1 MSKHT
6 KVPQNPVKIRDRF
19 VAGLLLVT
27 LFTLPPAAA
36 NPQGGQVRQ
45 GQARITVSPG
55 QVRIHQQ
62 SQRAVIDWQS
72 FSIKPGETTRFIQ
85 PNATAAAL
93 NRVRGDSAS
102 RIEGLLRANGR
113 VYLINPNGILVGPG
127 GRIDVGGFV
136 ASTLDTSDAAFM
148 RGGNLRFSGNSDAA
162 IVNLG
167 SISALDGDVVLMAGS
182 VSNAGSIRAP
192 RGNAALAAGND
203 ILLSESGEERV
214 FVRGSGGTAKA
225 TGVSN
230 TGSIEANIAELK
242 AHGGNIYGIAVKNEG
257 RVAAT
262 GVTRRGGQ
270 IFLSA
275 GGGGKVRSTGTLKAK
290 AKSGSGGRIRV
301 DAGATGRA
309 EVGGIVDAS
318 SMTGAGGEITVL
330 GNDIELFEGT
340 LVLND
345 GANAGGTTRIGGG
358 LRGLDPD
365 FNNSETVRI
374 GNGANLSANATSSGK
389 GGEVIVFSK
398 GSLTF
403 DGHLSVAGASGGP
416 GGFAEL
422 SGQREVFIRNLG
434 AQVNLGAATGPA
446 GTLLIDP
453 IDISITPGANND
465 IVAGTSITDGSISHF
480 LNNTGNL
487 IITTSSVSEDFGD
500 ITLAANSLIT
510 WDTANSLTLLADRDI
525 LFTGDSQ
532 IRSTGG
538 GAFSALALRRI
549 DVGVGAIITTVD
561 GDLTLEANQQTVVT
575 PGDFTGITIAG
586 GTVGSTGSGN
596 VTLSG
601 RGGDGFAN
609 RGISIDSGAS
619 VHGGTS
625 GLLKISGRGGS
636 GPVAFQNGILVSGT
650 TTLIDTN
657 GADVEIEGFGSGTGA
672 VESSYGIFITGGATV
687 GSGGSGSLTLY
698 GKGGDGEN
706 YNNVGIYVASP
717 VPGVSTMVRTSGGDL
732 SITGVGGGT
741 GSSLGD
747 DGVRLWSGNGVT
759 MISSN
764 GGAITIE
771 GVGGPYSSGNY
782 GINTSANISSGGGD
796 ITLATDRLRIGS
808 DHFGSAVNS
817 GSGTTTL
824 LALSED
830 FAIHLGTDNTPG
842 TALGITNTELSR
854 ISAGLVEVGSSGG
867 GPVTVTGAINSTN
880 HLALASNYGVTFNQ
894 SVTMATNRNFS
905 ASATGT
911 VGFSGTGSVAASGT
925 GSVTLSAGR
934 NISFESE
941 SGITVADGD
950 VSLEANLD
958 GTAIGTFAGI
968 DLDNALIQS
977 LGSGDIMLHGHG
989 GNIGHQQYGV
999 ALRNGADILG
1009 GTSGLVSITGFGGN
1023 SIGTDHHGILLSGSG
1038 TAITSSGADVE
1049 LTGTGGSGS
1058 VSSGI
1063 AITGASVTAGDT
1075 GTLTLHGTGGT
1086 ANGGAFLHGIYLYEA
1101 FLNTAAGDVNVTGFG
1116 GSGSSPAGDY
1126 TGVHLDYTTISSGGT
1141 GTVTVSGTAG
1151 TAVLSQTLIGVDV
1164 RFDSRID
1171 SSGGDVIVTGFGGA
1185 TTNPG
1190 VSNGSGVR
1198 LIADGTITAGGTG
1211 AVSVTGTGGEGMS
1224 IGHEGIVIN
1233 GSGFEGN
1240 LARIGAAN
1248 GETTVTAIAGNEA
1261 SHALVVGI
1269 NHAGRI
1275 TSGTDNAI
1283 TIHADSISVGSAG
1296 VISSGSGNTTVLTRT
1311 AGTRINL
1318 GGDDVLGGS
1327 PLTLGLTG
1335 AELDRF
1341 TAGTLLIGDNSSGT
1355 ITLSQAITHSNNL
1368 SLLTGQGIVF
1378 NDDLTM
1384 ATDRDLMLGAVGAIL
1399 FSSNGSITSSGTGDV
1414 AIDGGLGVRLESNA
1428 SINTVDGTVFV
1439 YGNADGSGV
1448 GQFEGIFIGNG
1459 ASINTGSGQIYLEG
1473 RGGDGSSGGNHG
1485 IHLDDTSVI
1494 GSQQGQIEITGF
1506 GRGAAGAGSTQ
1517 EGVLMKGSVSTG
1529 QNGTITIAGTGG
1541 NAASGNIGVNLFT
1554 NASVTTEDGA
1564 LSITGIAGGGVGS
1577 PGLQIADFGDSSV
1590 TIGSNTGNIS
1600 LIGESDSALEPGI
1613 LAFGSGVSIG
1623 GGTGSLSLMSGG
1635 TTRFFGGASIQTL
1648 GNGSITLTSDRDI
1661 RIEVGSWIN
1670 SVDGDIL
1677 LSANQQT
1684 EFDIDDFIAIGL
1696 GGGLNAEGLGKIEL
1710 RGQGG
1715 SGGVRISNS
1724 GSLTT
1729 NGGELKVTGT
1739 ALDGD
1744 SIGIKIESGSLGAS
1758 TGQLL
1763 LIGKGSGTGN
1773 AVESGLLGQVGSGVN
1788 SVRIESTG
1796 GGVQMNGLILA
1807 DRLTLYDRTGTSS
1820 VDFALGNGGNRTNG
1834 IRAYGNGPLG
1844 AVGSLFYRDAYDFE
1858 AIDIS
1863 ESGQSILA
1871 RGDVTLL
1878 SVSGSIS
1885 QSAGIESNGGDILI
1899 EGDYLN
1905 LGADITTSGTGNI
1918 SATSKRGLSV
1928 FFANIEAEE
1937 GDITLTANA
1946 APTAN
1951 SGSFIGL
1958 SLFETS
1964 LGTGG
1969 AGNIT
1974 LRGNGGLDY
1983 GYGYGYGDGYGDEG
1997 EGPSPGSVG
2006 VLISDAVSI
2015 GTLGT
2020 GAIQIVGN
2028 GGDQIDRS
2036 LGIWIGGP
2044 DISIST
2050 AGGNLDLTGVGGGM
2064 SNGVE
2069 NRGILIN
2076 DALLSAGGTGRLM
2089 LHGTGGLGID
2099 QIDGVQIGS
2108 NATLQ
2113 VNNGALSI
2121 TGIAGGT
2128 LGIGV
2133 MATAQAGDIRVL
2145 GSSNAASITIT
2156 GTGSG
2161 AAGVSLG
2168 NSSAVLGSL
2177 APISANVE
2185 VLSLGGDIL
2194 MNRIVRTDGSVL
2206 LRGTDDIE
2214 INALL
2219 TGGTG
2224 GVELDGSDL
2233 VVRSLVTATGSDLTL
2248 RFGRIPTSG
2257 RATVNV
2263 LPVSASTRYIGR
2275 GPSDTLDLS
2284 GLANPS
2290 TIAENQLDAVENVI
2304 GNALEGSSVTGAA
2317 TSNTFTIFGPAS
2329 FSSSSTN
2336 FTFFGDLIGGDGD
2349 DLFLFTGNG
2358 SITGAIVGGGGN
2370 NRIDYSGY
2378 ASAVTVNLATSTA
2391 SGVGTTYSG
2400 ISEFTGSAQSD
2411 LVTGPAEATRYDFTG
2426 PSRFNTGTFSLI
2438 SFENLNA
2445 GPLADRFVILPG
2457 GSLAGVL
2464 DGGGLPGSAF
2474 DILDHSLHGS
2484 EVQVNLGSVPL
2495 ATATGLPGGFR
2506 GIESFIGSSAST
2518 DRFFGGNLAAIYRL
2532 TAANTFDSTNLLA
2545 TGFEN
2550 LTGGSASDAFLMLPG
2565 GTLGGILTGGDG
2577 SGIDTLSYAL
2587 FNRAASVIIGP
2598 NQGTGLGGFAGI
2610 ERIIGSR
2617 FNDNFLFLNQATVS
2631 LVDGGAG
2638 NDTVVI
2644 DDRDLDGSHVY
2655 NITAGGVSRNP
2666 SYPIANVETL
2676 QLVLGN
2682 GGNTINTGFFRFA
2695 QILNA
2700 GDGADSLNIPGV
2712 TSLNGGN
2719 QIGNIRHSGFESP
2732 RPLDTGDI
2740 LKQEV
2745 DSTDQPQQIG
2755 NGNQIDN
2762 RNTTFTPSVLA
2773 SQIGAL
2779 GGAFSAAIVSQAA
2792 IIAVEGNTYLIF
2804 NPISLD
2810 GSGLTPSNL
2819 ALGALQES
2827 LGVDANL
2834 ELAAAIGYTGPIFLF
2849 NPDGAYALDLSG
2861 APIDPG
2867 LLAMLQGNFTL
2878 EAISELSQALGL
2890 NVSVTVNLND
2900 GVVALSLDGGVP
2912 GQQVALV
2919 LASQLDAAALAELNA
2934 ALGL

>member
-6 KVPQNPVKIRDRF
+6 KVPQRPVKIRDRI
-19 VAGLLLVT
+19 VAALLLVS
-27 LFTLPPAAA
+27 LSALPPAAA

-72 FSIKPGETTRFIQ
+72 FSIKPGETTRFVQ
-85 PNATAAAL
+85 PNSTAAAL

-102 RIEGLLRANGR
+102 QIEGLLRANGR
-113 VYLINPNGILVGPG
+113 VYLINPNGVLVGPG

-301 DAGATGRA
+301 DAGAAGRA

-330 GNDIELFEGT
+330 GNDIEVFEGT

-374 GNGANLSANATSSGK
+374 GQDAILSATATQSGK

-403 DGHLSVAGASGGP
+403 DGHLSVAGAGGGP

-422 SGQREVFIRNLG
+422 SGQREVFVRDLG
-434 AQVNLGAATGPA
+434 AQVNLGAASGPA

-453 IDISITPGANND
+453 IDISITPGANNG
-465 IVAGTSITDGSISHF
+465 IVAGTSITDGSINHI
-480 LNNTGNL
+480 LNNIGNL
-487 IITTSSVSEDFGD
+487 EIATSTGSGGFGD

-510 WDTANSLTLLADRDI
+510 WNTAHSLTLSADRDI

-532 IRSTGG
+532 VRSTGG
-538 GAFSALALRRI
+538 GAFSAIALRRI
-549 DVGVGAIITTVD
+549 DVGAGAIITTVD
-561 GDLTLEANQQTVVT
+561 GELTLEANQQPIATT
-575 PGDFTGITIAG
+575 GDFTGITISG
-586 GTVGSTGSGN
+586 GTVGSTGTGN
-596 VTLSG
+596 VILRG
-601 RGGDGFAN
+601 RGGNGSAN

-636 GPVAFQNGILVSGT
+636 GPVAFQNGVFVSGN
-650 TTLIDTN
+650 TTLIDTT
-657 GADVEIEGFGSGTGA
+657 GADVEIEGYGGGTGA
-672 VESSYGIFITGGATV
+672 VESSYGIFLTGGATV

-706 YNNVGIYVASP
+706 YNNAGIYVVTP
-717 VPGVSTMVRTSGGDL
+717 FPGVSTTVRTSGGDL
-732 SITGVGGGT
+732 AITGVGGGS

-747 DGVRLWSGNGVT
+747 DGIRFLSNNGVT
-759 MISSN
+759 LINSN

-771 GVGGPYSSGNY
+771 GTGGPNASGNY
-782 GINTSANISSGGGD
+782 GIDSSATISSGGGD
-796 ITLATDRLRIGS
+796 IALVTDRLRIRN
-808 DHFGSAVNS
+808 DHFGSVVDS
-817 GSGTTTL
+817 GTGTTTL

-830 FAIHLGTDNTPG
+830 FAIHLGGDNSPG
-842 TALGITNTELSR
+842 TALGITNTSLSR
-854 ISAGLVEVGSSGG
+854 ISAALVEVGSSGG
-867 GPVTVTGAINSTN
+867 GPVTVTEAIHSTN
-880 HLALASNYGVTFNQ
+880 HLALASNHGVTFNQ
-894 SVTMATNRNFS
+894 SVTMAVNRNFS

-911 VGFSGTGSVAASGT
+911 VGFSGSGSVAASGT

-934 NISFESE
+934 NISFESG
-941 SGITVADGD
+941 SGITVVDGD
-950 VSLEANLD
+950 ASLEANLD

-977 LGSGDIMLHGHG
+977 LGTGDITLQGRG
-989 GNIGHQQYGV
+989 GSIGNQQYGI

-1023 SIGTDHHGILLSGSG
+1023 STGTDHHGVLLNGTGSSV
-1038 TAITSSGADVE
+1038 ASSGADVE

-1063 AITGASVTAGDT
+1063 AINGASVTAGDT

-1141 GTVTVSGTAG
+1141 GTVTVAGTAG

-1233 GSGFEGN
+1233 GSGFEEN

-1275 TSGTDNAI
+1275 TSGNNNAI
-1283 TIHADSISVGSAG
+1283 TIHADSMSVGSAG
-1296 VISSGSGNTTVLTRT
+1296 IISSGGGNTTVLTRT
-1311 AGTRINL
+1311 AGTRIDL

-1327 PLTLGLTG
+1327 PLTLGLTD

-1341 TAGTLLIGDNSSGT
+1341 TAGTLLIGDNSTGT
-1355 ITLSQAITHSNNL
+1355 ITLSQAITHSNKL

-1378 NDDLTM
+1378 DGGLTM
-1384 ATDRDLMLGAVGAIL
+1384 ATDRDLMIGAAGAIL
-1399 FSSNGSITSSGTGDV
+1399 FSSNSSITSSGTGDV
-1414 AIDGGLGVRLESNA
+1414 AIDGGLGVRIGPNA
-1428 SINTVDGTVFV
+1428 SIGTEDGTVFV
-1439 YGNADGSGV
+1439 YGNADGSGT

-1473 RGGDGSSGGNHG
+1473 RGGDGLSGGNHG
-1485 IHLDDTSVI
+1485 VHLDDTSVI
-1494 GSQQGQIEITGF
+1494 GSLQGLIEITGF
-1506 GRGAAGAGSTQ
+1506 GRGAAGAGGTQ

-1541 NAASGNIGVNLFT
+1541 NATGGNIGVNLFT
-1554 NASVTTEDGA
+1554 DASVTTELGA
-1564 LSITGIAGGGVGS
+1564 LSITGIAGGGSGS
-1577 PGLQIADFGDSSV
+1577 PGLQIADFGDSTV
-1590 TIGSNTGNIS
+1590 TIGSNGGNITLS
-1600 LIGESDSALEPGI
+1600 GESDSAPEPGI

-1623 GGTGSLSLMSGG
+1623 GGTGDVSLVSGG
-1635 TTRFFGGASIQTL
+1635 TTRLFGGASISTL
-1648 GNGSITLTSDRDI
+1648 GDGDITLTSDRDI
-1661 RIEVGSWIN
+1661 RIEVGSWIH

-1684 EFDIDDFIAIGL
+1684 EFDIDDFIAIRV

-1715 SGGVRISNS
+1715 SGGVRISDS

-1744 SIGIKIESGSLGAS
+1744 SIGIRIESGSLGAG

-1763 LIGKGSGTGN
+1763 LIGKGSGTGR
-1773 AVESGLLGQVGSGVN
+1773 AVESGLLGQVGSGQN

-1796 GGVQMNGLILA
+1796 GGVQLDGTVQANQ
-1807 DRLTLYDRTGTSS
+1807 LTLYDRTGASG
-1820 VDFALGNGGNRTNG
+1820 VDFVLGNAGNRTNG
-1834 IRAYGNGPLG
+1834 IRAFGNGPLG

-1858 AIDIS
+1858 AVDIS

-1885 QSAGIESNGGDILI
+1885 QSAGIESHGGDILI

-1905 LGADITTSGTGNI
+1905 LGAGITTSGTGNI

-1946 APTAN
+1946 VPTAN
-1951 SGSFIGL
+1951 SGTFTGL
-1958 SLFETS
+1958 SLFETRLS
-1964 LGTGG
+1964 TGG

-1983 GYGYGYGDGYGDEG
+1983 GYGYGYGDEG
-1997 EGPSPGSVG
+1997 EGPSLGSVG
-2006 VLISDAVSI
+2006 VLISDEVSI
-2015 GTLGT
+2015 QTLGS
-2020 GAIQIVGN
+2020 GAIQIIGN
-2028 GGDQIDRS
+2028 GGDRANRS
-2036 LGIWIGGP
+2036 AGIWIGGP
-2044 DISIST
+2044 EISIST
-2050 AGGNLDLTGVGGGM
+2050 AGGNLDLTGVGGGL
-2064 SNGVE
+2064 SDGVE
-2069 NRGILIN
+2069 NRGILVN
-2076 DALLSAGGTGRLM
+2076 DALLSAGGGGRLM
-2089 LHGTGGLGID
+2089 VHGTGGLGND

-2108 NATLQ
+2108 DATLQ
-2113 VNNGALSI
+2113 VNNGELSV

-2177 APISANVE
+2177 SPISASVE
-2185 VLSLGGDIL
+2185 VQSLGGDIL
-2194 MNRIVRTDGSVL
+2194 MNRIVRTGGSVL
-2206 LRGTDDIE
+2206 LSGTDDIE
-2214 INALL
+2214 INAPV

-2248 RFGRIPTSG
+2248 RFGRTSASG

-2263 LPVSASTRYIGR
+2263 LPLSASTRYIGR
-2275 GPSDTLDLS
+2275 GPNDTLDLS
-2284 GLANPS
+2284 GLANAS
-2290 TIAENQLDAVENVI
+2290 TIALSQLDTVENVI
-2304 GNALEGSSVTGAA
+2304 GNSLAGSSVTGLAA
-2317 TSNTFTIFGPAS
+2317 SNTFTISGPAS
-2329 FSSSSTN
+2329 FSSASTQ
-2336 FTFFGDLIGGDGD
+2336 FTFFGDIIGGDGD
-2349 DLFLFTGNG
+2349 DSFLFTGNG
-2358 SITGAIVGGGGN
+2358 SVTGAIVGGGGN

-2378 ASAVTVNLATSTA
+2378 SSAVTVNLAAGTA
-2391 SGVGTTYSG
+2391 TGVGTTYSG
-2400 ISEFTGSAQSD
+2400 IGEFTGSAQSD
-2411 LVTGPAEATRYDFTG
+2411 LVSGPAEATRYEFTG
-2426 PSRFNTGTFSLI
+2426 PSRFNTGTYSLI

-2457 GSLAGVL
+2457 GSLGGFL

-2474 DILDHSLHGS
+2474 DILDHSVYGA
-2484 EVQVNLGSVPL
+2484 EVHVNLGSVPFP
-2495 ATATGLPGGFR
+2495 TATGLPGGFR
-2506 GIESFIGSSAST
+2506 GIESFVGSSATT
-2518 DRFFGGNLAAIYRL
+2518 DRFTGANLAAIYRL
-2532 TAANTFDSTNLLA
+2532 IGSNTFDSTNLFA

-2550 LTGGSASDAFLMLPG
+2550 LTGGGASDAFLLLPG
-2565 GTLGGILTGGDG
+2565 GALGGVLAGGEG

-2587 FNRAASVIIGP
+2587 FNRAATVTVGP

-2617 FNDNFLFLNQATVS
+2617 FNDSFTFLNQATVS
-2631 LVDGGAG
+2631 LVDGGPG
-2638 NDTVVI
+2638 RDTVAI

-2655 NITAGGVSRNP
+2655 NITSGGVSRNP
-2666 SYPIANVETL
+2666 SYPIVNVETL
-2676 QLVLGN
+2676 QLLLGN
-2682 GGNTINTGFFRFA
+2682 GGNTINTDFFRFA

-2719 QIGNIRHSGFESP
+2719 QIGNIQHSGFESP

-2819 ALGALQES
+2819 ALGALKES

-2861 APIDPG
+2861 APVDPG

-2878 EAISELSQALGL
+2878 EAITELSQALGL

-2912 GQQVALV
+2912 GQQVTLV